1 MSNNVDAMDATRT
14 KSPSHETGTDE
25 SGIDKIRKRFYRQ
38 PNIILQ
44 LISITLYML
53 AIIFAFKLIRILL
66 LPSPS
71 PVINEFVIILSSCLA
86 VNIAATII
94 LSQYQSVL
102 KNLEKQVDLKTASLS
117 QANQCLRIEIA
128 EHQEAKVFLESLL
141 DNSADPIGI
150 VDQHGRFT
158 KWNKAA
164 EEIYGF
170 TRDEMKREHF
180 SNFYADE
187 KQLKLMLSQ
196 LRRHGFVKKYEINM
210 KKKNGSIALF
220 AVSIRKLYGKNNKI
234 IGSICIAR
242 DL

>member
-1 MSNNVDAMDATRT
+1 MANNVSTIDGPRK
-14 KSPSHETGTDE
+14 KSPGHATGTED
-25 SGIDKIRKRFYRQ
+25 SGIDKIRKRFYPQ

-44 LISITLYML
+44 LISLTLYML
-53 AIIFAFKLIRILL
+53 GIIFAVKLIRILL
-66 LPSPS
+66 LPSTTPI
-71 PVINEFVIILSSCLA
+71 INEFIIILSSCLA

-102 KNLEKQVDLKTASLS
+102 KNLEKQVELKTASLT

-150 VDQHGRFT
+150 VDQHGKFT

-164 EEIYGF
+164 EEVYGF
-170 TRDEMKREHF
+170 TQDEMKREHF
-180 SNFYADE
+180 ANFYADK
-187 KQLKLMLSQ
+187 KQLELMLSQ
-196 LRRHGFVKKYEINM
+196 LRRNSFVKKYEINM
-210 KKKNGSIALF
+210 KKKDGSIAPF